1 MWVLVLCWALSLG
14 RSGATPHIQSR
25 IVRGWECLK
34 HSQPWQVVL
43 VHSGKIKCGGVLVNP
58 QWVLTAAHC
67 IQDNYTA
74 WLGGTNL
81 LDIAEEGQH
90 IPVNASFPHPQYN
103 MSLVNNY
110 TLDHSQDP
118 SQDPSHDLMLLR
130 LLHPARMTSGVQFL
144 ELPLFRPAEGTVC
157 TMSGWGSI
165 QQGPDTYVQTYKLQC
180 VELQLLNNQWCTHI
194 YSSKVTD
201 TMICAGGFQK
211 EGGGPCVGDS
221 GGPLVCNGVIQGVA
235 SWGLSK
241 CGIFGYPGIFTRVQ
255 SYVKWI
261 IDTMEANP

>member
-1 MWVLVLCWALSLG
+1 MAMQVLVLCWALSLG

-25 IVRGWECLK
+25 IVRGWECLE

-81 LDIAEEGQH
+81 LDIAEKGQC

-103 MSLVNNY
+103 MSLVN
-110 TLDHSQDP
+110 DHTP
-118 SQDPSHDLMLLR
+118 GHGKDPSHDLMLLR
-130 LLHPARMTSGVQFL
+130 LLHPAKMTGGVQFL
-144 ELPLFRPAEGTVC
+144 ELPLFRLAEGTTC
-157 TMSGWGSI
+157 TTSGWGSVK
-165 QQGPDTYVQTYKLQC
+165 QGPGTYVQTYKLHC
-180 VELQLLNNQWCTHI
+180 AKLEILSNKWCRHI
-194 YSSKVTD
+194 YSKKVTD
-201 TMICAGGFQK
+201 TMICAGGLQK
-211 EGGGPCVGDS
+211 EVGGPCMGDS

-235 SWGLSK
+235 SWGLSR
-241 CGIFGYPGIFTRVQ
+241 CGVFGYPSIFTRVQ
-255 SYVKWI
+255 SYMKWI
-261 IDTMEANP
+261 VDTMAANL